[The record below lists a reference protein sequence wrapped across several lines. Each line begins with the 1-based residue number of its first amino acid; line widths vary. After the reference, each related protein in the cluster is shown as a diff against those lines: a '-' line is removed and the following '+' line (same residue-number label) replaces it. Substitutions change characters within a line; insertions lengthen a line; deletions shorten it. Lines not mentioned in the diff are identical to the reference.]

1 MFMDGHYGVQRQNV
15 AREVGDYVLKRAD
28 GLFAYQLAVVVDDA
42 WQGISEVVRGADLLD
57 STPRQIVLQRALNA
71 PTPRYTHL
79 PLLVNAAGEKLSKQT
94 LAPAIRPDQAA
105 DELRLALTRLNH
117 APPADCQGLDELWS
131 WAWAHWSLARAP
143 AAPVPV

>member
-1 MFMDGHYGVQRQNV
+1 MSRT
-15 AREVGDYVLKRAD
+15 AGDYVPKRAD

-42 WQGISEVVRGADLLD
+42 RQGISEVVRGADLLD

-94 LAPAIRPDQAA
+94 LAPAIPADQAA
-105 DELRLALTRLNH
+105 RRA
-117 APPADCQGLDELWS
+117 ASGADPTQPC
-131 WAWAHWSLARAP
+131 
-143 AAPVPV
+143 AAS